1 VVVEVAD
8 EGAGVPDELAG
19 RIFEREVTSGAGTGL
34 GLALARDLANADG
47 GRLELAQR
55 RPAVFALFLSGVPAS
70 MRPDVVLPLGAV
82 VSARPDRRRR

>member
-1 VVVEVAD
+1 VTGIGRRRRLGGDHQRAAA
-8 EGAGVPDELAG
+8 GAAPRA
-19 RIFEREVTSGAGTGL
+19 FQHPS
-34 GLALARDLANADG
+34 
-47 GRLELAQR
+47 RLELAQR